1 MKRINVIKHE
11 QSYNLREEIKTLR
24 TNIQFCG
31 SDKKVILVTS
41 CLPGEGK
48 TTTAFE
54 IAQSFAELKKNVLL
68 IDADLR
74 KSMIISR
81 LGIEG
86 EVEHGLSHFLSGQC
100 NLSDV
105 VLSTNIPKLH
115 VMVAGPTVPNP
126 TELLSSDRFSSML
139 KSCKEVYDYIF
150 IDSAPLGAVID
161 GAIIGKECDGSIMLM
176 ESGTVKYKLAQE
188 VKSKLENAKCPLLGV
203 VFNKADIK
211 RQKGYYGQSYQKRYE
226 KYGE

>member
-1 MKRINVIKHE
+1 MKKIKVMERE

-31 SDKKVILVTS
+31 SDKKVILITS

-48 TTTAFE
+48 TTTTFE
-54 IAQSFAELKKNVLL
+54 IAKSFAELRKPVLI

-74 KSMIISR
+74 KSMMLSR
-81 LGIEG
+81 IQVEG

-105 VLSTNIPKLH
+105 LLSTNFPKLH
-115 VMVAGPTVPNP
+115 MIFAGPTVPNP
-126 TELLSSDRFSSML
+126 TELLASDRFSAL
-139 KSCKEVYDYIF
+139 LQSCKEVYDYIF

-161 GAIIGKECDGSIMLM
+161 GAIIGKECDGAIMVM
-176 ESGTVKYKLAQE
+176 ESGNVKYKLAQE
-188 VKSKLENAKCPLLGV
+188 VKGKLQNADCPLLGV

-211 RQKGYYGQSYQKRYE
+211 RQKGYYGKAYQKRYE